1 VKQDELFQYLIEAKV
16 EDPNVQAYFDR
27 LMLRLFESPPLL
39 ASFVNATSFKDGK
52 DVVIQLEF
60 HKVPT
65 DFHTDLT
72 KLAGARDVQVVNYEK
87 DGLQYTGLQVR
98 LTSDDV
104 MSKKEREARQLARP
118 FQPQQF
124 QMFQPQVAGS
134 SAASTGLR

>member
-1 VKQDELFQYLIEAKV
+1 VKQDELLQYLIEAKV

-39 ASFVNATSFKDGK
+39 ASFVNATSFDDGK
-52 DVVIQLEF
+52 DVIIQLEF

-104 MSKKEREARQLARP
+104 MSKKEREARQMASRT
-118 FQPQQF
+118 QPTLL
-124 QMFQPQVAGS
+124 QPPAQVAGS